1 MILEDFSNLGDFIIL
16 LPGHSPLTSVP
27 LHLINLCI
35 KSRCFLLLDCQSF
48 GWGTETCSIQ
58 KDVIYSQFIQSLIN
72 LLSVYFDFC
81 YWRYTE

>member
-35 KSRCFLLLDCQSF
+35 KSRCFLLKIVKVLAGGLKHAAF
-48 GWGTETCSIQ
+48 
-58 KDVIYSQFIQSLIN
+58 KKM
-72 LLSVYFDFC
+72 
-81 YWRYTE
+81 